1 MRYPCP
7 LLRKL
12 NSRPG
17 SNTELPSQN
26 EPKKTYK
33 ILLTGS
39 VAKGPLQTQTLIKNW
54 KTTTFSRFWNEE
66 TRILGSTW
74 LYAFTARFAG
84 VVEAGIEKIQPQISR
99 INHIITFQTRSDTRT
114 WDDEN
119 LLPVTKVFTEKKV
132 ASVDDIFLQHFRDF
146 TPLDP
151 YAELRRRVTFLSH
164 PDVVSF
170 TGISNPSWPTI
181 AHSIEAKRF
190 PSIRLHLIRPHFQGS
205 EPFDD
210 LHLSWTSH
218 PTRSTDSLQDQNET
232 APTTKIKVRP
242 RFLGGALGTTGG
254 SAGHSSP
261 CFLVAYRDSLSID
274 REKTE
279 EPRPTT
285 PHHQL
290 ARFFLLGFGFVVF
303 YCSTHG
309 PSRVPCC
316 HLEATPKRLPRPLF
330 PKAAIISAIFNN
342 ELVFTSEDRACPYV
356 CEVRLTREIRTVR
369 ARTGNFVL
377 KKRFVMGQSKK
388 KTRCPFASSP

>member
-1 MRYPCP
+1 M
-7 LLRKL
+7 
-12 NSRPG
+12 
-17 SNTELPSQN
+17 
-26 EPKKTYK
+26 
-33 ILLTGS
+33 
-39 VAKGPLQTQTLIKNW
+39 
-54 KTTTFSRFWNEE
+54 
-66 TRILGSTW
+66 
-74 LYAFTARFAG
+74 
-84 VVEAGIEKIQPQISR
+84 
-99 INHIITFQTRSDTRT
+99 
-114 WDDEN
+114 
-119 LLPVTKVFTEKKV
+119 
-132 ASVDDIFLQHFRDF
+132 
-146 TPLDP
+146 
-151 YAELRRRVTFLSH
+151 
-164 PDVVSF
+164 
-170 TGISNPSWPTI
+170 
-181 AHSIEAKRF
+181 
-190 PSIRLHLIRPHFQGS
+190 
-205 EPFDD
+205 
-210 LHLSWTSH
+210 
-218 PTRSTDSLQDQNET
+218 
-232 APTTKIKVRP
+232 RP

>member
-132 ASVDDIFLQHFRDF
+132 ASVDDIFFCS
-146 TPLDP
+146 
-151 YAELRRRVTFLSH
+151 TFE
-164 PDVVSF
+164 
-170 TGISNPSWPTI
+170 ISRHWIPT
-181 AHSIEAKRF
+181 S
-190 PSIRLHLIRPHFQGS
+190 SC
-205 EPFDD
+205 
-210 LHLSWTSH
+210 
-218 PTRSTDSLQDQNET
+218 
-232 APTTKIKVRP
+232 
-242 RFLGGALGTTGG
+242 GGALHFCLIRTWFR
-254 SAGHSSP
+254 S
-261 CFLVAYRDSLSID
+261 LAYRI
-274 REKTE
+274 
-279 EPRPTT
+279 
-285 PHHQL
+285 
-290 ARFFLLGFGFVVF
+290 
-303 YCSTHG
+303 
-309 PSRVPCC
+309 RVGQ
-316 HLEATPKRLPRPLF
+316 RLPIRLRRNGF
-330 PKAAIISAIFNN
+330 HRFDCTSFALTSRAVN
-342 ELVFTSEDRACPYV
+342 LLMTFT
-356 CEVRLTREIRTVR
+356 
-369 ARTGNFVL
+369 
-377 KKRFVMGQSKK
+377 
-388 KTRCPFASSP
+388 